1 MKYFEELKRSMEF
14 IASKKESIFLGQAV
28 SVPGTAMRNT
38 LININKNK
46 LLELPVAEE
55 MQMGMAIG
63 LSMEKYIPICI
74 YPRWNFLLLAMNQ
87 LINHLNNLNELTENK
102 LKSKIII
109 RTAVGSVRP
118 LHPQSQH
125 VGDFT
130 NEIKKICTNINVI
143 KITDPKKIFE
153 VYKHAYE
160 RKDNI
165 SSLIVEVADYYN
177 EK

>member
-1 MKYFEELKRSMEF
+1 MAF
-14 IASKKESIFLGQAV
+14 ING
-28 SVPGTAMRNT
+28 
-38 LININKNK
+38 
-46 LLELPVAEE
+46 
-55 MQMGMAIG
+55 
-63 LSMEKYIPICI
+63 KYIPICI
-74 YPRWNFLLLAMNQ
+74 YSMELLLLAMNQ

-109 RTAVGSVRP
+109 RTAVGSIRP

-130 NEIKKICTNINVI
+130 NEIKKNYNNINVI
-143 KITDPKKIFE
+143 KITNPNKIFE